1 MFLFF
6 LKNLRTKSF
15 KTHQNS
21 WDSCPC
27 VSDKSLS
34 PWHGKTVRNP
44 AKRFADQVTVGEDQ
58 RSIFV
63 ALKLGSRGGG
73 RLWGAWYKL
82 PVQLAGWAG
91 WIGAKFRY
99 HSYPICNFCWS
110 VFGCG
115 IASRCGQTQSCK
127 TPKTFGRETKQDN
140 PQSPFKKMWSPFAAI
155 SCHMPSAVC
164 SRVLQVSWI
173 SPLHPHFI
181 LSSLRSPWPLGWS
194 QHLGLES
201 PAGDLQPEPPG
212 GNPIFSSKKHTRDAK
227 LRSVKSLGQNPGPT
241 GRDS

>member
-73 RLWGAWYKL
+73 RLWGAWFL
-82 PVQLAGWAG
+82 NCRSSSAGWAG

-110 VFGCG
+110 IFGCG

-127 TPKTFGRETKQDN
+127 TLKTFGWETKQDN
-140 PQSPFKKMWSPFAAI
+140 PHLRKCEVLLQQYHAI
-155 SCHMPSAVC
+155 LPSAVC
-164 SRVLQVSWI
+164 SRVLQVI
-173 SPLHPHFI
+173 FEYRHLHPHFI

-194 QHLGLES
+194 QHLGL
-201 PAGDLQPEPPG
+201 
-212 GNPIFSSKKHTRDAK
+212 
-227 LRSVKSLGQNPGPT
+227 
-241 GRDS
+241 